1 MGTSIVD
8 LGRLEKISLR
18 QAWPDEAQ
26 NFTPWLA
33 EDTNLSLLGET
44 LGIQLELEAVEKQVG
59 PFAADILAKEMGSDR
74 WVLIE
79 NQIEP
84 TDHRHLGQLLTYA
97 AGLDARTIIWIAE
110 SFREEHRAAIDFL
123 NRATTEDFAFFGVQ
137 VELYRIG
144 LSDPAPRFSLVG
156 KPNNWSKRAQAAKQV
171 AEGELTPTQLLS
183 RQFWSQLIAKASTA
197 FPPLAVRSPYK
208 SSWQAAERLFSNPQL
223 YVDANVAFTAT
234 GRLRVEIYIG
244 NRLAKAAFRHL
255 VASKAE
261 IEAAFGADLEWEE
274 LPQGQDSRIAFYM
287 PGEQKR
293 ETKQKWSEQQDWILQ
308 NLPKLS
314 GTFRPL
320 FAKLDIAALAE
331 EEEQATE
338 EGLSDEEPVSL
349 QERPTTTPL
358 ATPSDGSPSSPPATP
373 SLPG

>member
-1 MGTSIVD
+1 MGTSVVD

-18 QAWPDEAQ
+18 HAWPDEAQ

-33 EDTNLSLLGET
+33 EDTNLALLGET
-44 LGIQLELEAVEKQVG
+44 LGIQLEVEAVEKQVG
-59 PFAADILAKEMGSDR
+59 PFCADILAKEMGSER

-137 VELYRIG
+137 VELFRIG
-144 LSDPAPRFSLVG
+144 ESAPAPIFSLVG

-171 AEGELTPTQLLS
+171 AQGELSPAQQLNREFWTQLIS
-183 RQFWSQLIAKASTA
+183 RAATTY
-197 FPPLAVRSPYK
+197 PPLGVRSPYK
-208 SSWQAAERLFSNPQL
+208 SSWQAAERLFSNSQL
-223 YVDANVAFTAT
+223 YVDANAAFTAT
-234 GRLRVEIYIG
+234 GRLRVEIYLG
-244 NRLAKAAFRHL
+244 GRLAKAAFRHL
-255 VASKAE
+255 SAE
-261 IEAAFGADLEWEE
+261 KDAIEGQFGAPLDWEE

-287 PGEQKR
+287 PGEQRK
-293 ETKQKWSEQQDWILQ
+293 EQKESWSAQQSWILL

-314 GTFRPL
+314 GVFRS
-320 FAKLDIAALAE
+320 KLASLSIDTLSAE
-331 EEEQATE
+331 EEAATE
-338 EGLSDEEPVSL
+338 EGLDPAEHPEKV
-349 QERPTTTPL
+349 L
-358 ATPSDGSPSSPPATP
+358 A
-373 SLPG
+373 